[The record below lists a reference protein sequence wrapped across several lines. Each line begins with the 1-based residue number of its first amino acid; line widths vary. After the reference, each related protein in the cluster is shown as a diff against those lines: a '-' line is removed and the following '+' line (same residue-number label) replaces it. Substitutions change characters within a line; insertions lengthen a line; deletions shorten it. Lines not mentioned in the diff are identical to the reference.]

1 MKNLL
6 HLKGTVISIDPDFVI
21 VKDERSDTEYK
32 FYFSD
37 LKDSNEGD
45 KIDALISPAFAE
57 GSTSKILSL
66 KETKKV
72 KPIKMP
78 NFNTL
83 IGHMIKTKERLKA
96 NLAIEENSAS
106 INDLKE
112 KIDWLEKGISLF
124 S

>member
-21 VKDERSDTEYK
+21 VKDEKSDTEYK

>member
-21 VKDERSDTEYK
+21 VKDEKSDTEYK

-72 KPIKMP
+72 KPIKML

>member
-21 VKDERSDTEYK
+21 VKDEKSDTEYK

-96 NLAIEENSAS
+96 NLAIEENPAS

>member
-21 VKDERSDTEYK
+21 VKDEKSDTEYK

-106 INDLKE
+106 INDIKE

>member
-6 HLKGTVISIDPDFVI
+6 HLKGTVKSVDPDFVF
-21 VKDERSDTEYK
+21 VKDDKTDTEYK
-32 FYFSD
+32 FYFTD
-37 LKDSNEGD
+37 LKNSSEGD
-45 KIDALISPAFAE
+45 KIDALIAPAFTE
-57 GSTSKILSL
+57 GSASKILSL

-96 NLAIEENSAS
+96 NLEIEEDPAS
-106 INDLKE
+106 VNDLKE
-112 KIDWLEKGISLF
+112 KISWLEKGISLF